1 MIRNSLKTAVV
12 GAGYVGIATAIGLTE
27 QGRDIVLVEQ
37 DPDRLA
43 ALADGRIPFHEPS
56 LHEAYAAQHA
66 AGRIVSSAEIP
77 SDGLDIVVVCVGT
90 PIDDIGY
97 ADVSHVAHALD
108 QAAPAIAA
116 GAACV
121 IRSTLPIGWAA
132 RLANRPGVVPE
143 RLFVAPEFL
152 RQGNALVDIRD
163 PTRVI
168 VGTFGEH
175 TDLDALALVTG
186 ALGRPGAPL
195 LVMRAE
201 EASVVK
207 NASNVFLALRLTF
220 ANEVAGLAADL
231 GVDVGPVLDGIGH
244 DPRIGHTYMRPS
256 FGFGGSCLP
265 KEVLNLAAAGL
276 DRGLPMHLAVAVSDA
291 NADYQRRFARRIN
304 DAVGGVAGKRIALLG
319 LAFKADT
326 DDVRSSPAVRL
337 AARLLAEG
345 AVLLAHDPAAG
356 ENARRVLPGLV
367 VVPTVEEA
375 VQGADVVVIATEW
388 QVYRDLD
395 WAAVRSRVRR
405 PLIIDGRRL
414 VPKAELQA
422 LGFVVERIG
431 DGVDLPDL
439 PAAASELLP
448 SPSRTGAEGGDL
460 VPLRG

>member
-1 MIRNSLKTAVV
+1 MPRSELKMAVV
-12 GAGYVGIATAIGLTE
+12 GAGYVGIATAVGLAE

-37 DPDRLA
+37 DPARLG
-43 ALADGRIPFHEPS
+43 ALADGRIPFHEPE
-56 LHEAYAAQHA
+56 LPEAYAALQA
-66 AGRIVSSAEIP
+66 AGRIMPRSQIP
-77 SDGLDIVVVCVGT
+77 RQDLALIVVCVGT
-90 PIDDIGY
+90 PIDDVGA
-97 ADVSHVAHALD
+97 ADVSHVAKALD

-132 RLANRPGVVPE
+132 RLSNRPGVVRE

-152 RQGNALVDIRD
+152 RQGNALEDIRR
-163 PTRVI
+163 PTRVV

-175 TDLDALALVTG
+175 ADPDALALVTG
-186 ALGRPGAPL
+186 VLTRPGAPL

-201 EASVVK
+201 EASIVK

-220 ANEVAGLAADL
+220 ANEVAGLTANL
-231 GVDVGPVLDGIGH
+231 GVDVGPVLEGIGH

-291 NADYQRRFARRIN
+291 NDDYQRRFARRIA

-337 AARLLAEG
+337 AARLMADG
-345 AVLLAHDPAAG
+345 ADLRAHDPAAG
-356 ENARRVLPGLV
+356 ENARKVLPDLV
-367 VVPTVEEA
+367 VVSTVEEA
-375 VQGADVVVIATEW
+375 LRGADAAVIATEW
-388 QVYRDLD
+388 QAYRDID
-395 WAAVRSRVRR
+395 WAAVRAMMRH

-414 VPKAELQA
+414 LPKAQLRA
-422 LGFVVERIG
+422 LGFTVERIG
-431 DGVDLPDL
+431 DGVDGI
-439 PAAASELLP
+439 EL
-448 SPSRTGAEGGDL
+448 RADKRVDKAET
-460 VPLRG
+460 